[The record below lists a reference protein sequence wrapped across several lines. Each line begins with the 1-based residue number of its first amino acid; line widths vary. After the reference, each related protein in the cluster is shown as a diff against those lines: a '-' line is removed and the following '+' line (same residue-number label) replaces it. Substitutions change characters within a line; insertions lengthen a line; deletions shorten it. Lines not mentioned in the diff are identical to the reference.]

1 MIVSFVYVFFLP
13 SACTAEED
21 QEMRCMHGGTCFAL
35 RIGQGRAI
43 ACHCLYGFDGERCEY
58 QKIDPDL
65 LHPKSGD

>member
-21 QEMRCMHGGTCFAL
+21 QEMGCRNGGTCFAL
-35 RIGQGRAI
+35 ETDQGRVR
-43 ACHCLYGFDGERCEY
+43 ACHCTSEFEGVKCQY